1 MAESSFGV
9 AAFGLV
15 GVHSFVGV
23 VGFVRNGVDSLRDST
38 EWIDVHP
45 GRTMRGVGPSG
56 SVLGLQRGWAAACFI
71 GGRLAKR
78 PSPP

>member
-1 MAESSFGV
+1 
-9 AAFGLV
+9 
-15 GVHSFVGV
+15 
-23 VGFVRNGVDSLRDST
+23 
-38 EWIDVHP
+38 
-45 GRTMRGVGPSG
+45 MRGVGPSG